1 MEKPEELYQEDVN
14 NFIDIVDR
22 FKYLQDNDYTTAY
35 QLHKDALAYYDRWSQ
50 ILFEV
55 RREELGKKKDPP
67 WKDRVNDIL
76 KILNNIYTSARMVYG
91 RGKDDYDTKPR

>member
-1 MEKPEELYQEDVN
+1 MENQEQLYQQDIR

-35 QLHKDALAYYDRWSQ
+35 KLHKDALAQYDRWSQ

-55 RREELGKKKDPP
+55 RRSELSRKKDPP
-67 WKDRVNDIL
+67 WKDRAEEVMRV
-76 KILNNIYTSARMVYG
+76 LNNIYVSSRMVYG
-91 RGKDDYDTKPR
+91 KGKDDYETKR